1 MIRHFIRAL
10 PVIAGIAAGILIGL
24 AIRPS
29 PAIIEPRPVGYA
41 DAVSQAAP
49 SVVNIYTTRVVTRRV
64 HPLCDLPRFREM
76 CERFPGSQQRM
87 QGSLGSGVIV
97 GAGHI
102 LTNNHVIADADEI
115 LVALADGREAPATVV
130 GTDPETD
137 LAVLKVDLE
146 GLIAIPM
153 APTADLRV
161 GDVVLA
167 IGNPFGIGQTVSSG
181 IVSALGRHGLSAN
194 APYEDFIQTDAA
206 INPGNS
212 GGALVDGQGRVI
224 GVNTA
229 IASRGGG
236 NEGVGFAIPATTV
249 TPVVEQLLEHGEVQ
263 LAYLGVFGQTV
274 DPDTAQLYG
283 LGVEAGAVIVEVEPG
298 SPADRVGLEPG
309 DIVVAVDGEPVR
321 SMPDL
326 AGRIQLRGPGDVI
339 DLEVVRT
346 GQSRTVSAELDPRP
360 EPASG

>member
-1 MIRHFIRAL
+1 MIRYLIRAL

-29 PAIIEPRPVGYA
+29 PAIIEPRQVGYA
-41 DAVSQAAP
+41 DAVAQAAP

-76 CERFPGSQQRM
+76 CERFPGSEQRM

-97 GAGHI
+97 GDGHI

-115 LVALADGREAPATVV
+115 LVALADGREAPAMVV

-146 GLIAIPM
+146 GLMAIHL
-153 APTADLRV
+153 APTGDLRV

-212 GGALVDGQGRVI
+212 GGALVDAQGRLV
-224 GVNTA
+224 GVNSM
-229 IASRGGG
+229 IFSRSGGSHG
-236 NEGVGFAIPATTV
+236 IGFAIPANLALDV
-249 TPVVEQLLEHGEVQ
+249 LASILEQGRVVRGW
-263 LAYLGVFGQTV
+263 
-274 DPDTAQLYG
+274 
-283 LGVEAGAVIVEVEPG
+283 LGVEVRPVEDSGESGGLFIAGISPHGPADQAGIQPGDLITAINGAPVGSAREVGQRIAMLAPGSQVEV
-298 SPADRVGLEPG
+298 
-309 DIVVAVDGEPVR
+309 
-321 SMPDL
+321 
-326 AGRIQLRGPGDVI
+326 Q
-339 DLEVVRT
+339 VVRNGGRQKLVAT
-346 GQSRTVSAELDPRP
+346 VGQRPTLDRT
-360 EPASG
+360 

>member
-1 MIRHFIRAL
+1 MIRHLIRAL

-29 PAIIEPRPVGYA
+29 PALVEPRQAGYA
-41 DAVSQAAP
+41 DAVALAAP
-49 SVVNIYTTRVVTRRV
+49 AVVNIYTTRVVTRRV
-64 HPLCDLPRFREM
+64 HPLCDLPRFQEM

-97 GAGHI
+97 GTGHI

-137 LAVLKVDLE
+137 LAVLKVDLD
-146 GLIAIPM
+146 GLIAIDL
-153 APTADLRV
+153 APTGDLRV

-212 GGALVDGQGRVI
+212 GGALVDAQGRLV
-224 GVNTA
+224 GVNSM
-229 IASRGGG
+229 IFSRSGGSHG
-236 NEGVGFAIPATTV
+236 IGFAIPANLALDV
-249 TPVVEQLLEHGEVQ
+249 LGSILEQGRVVRGW
-263 LAYLGVFGQTV
+263 
-274 DPDTAQLYG
+274 
-283 LGVEAGAVIVEVEPG
+283 LGVEVRPVEDFGDSGGLFIAGISPHGPADQAGMQPGDLITAINGAPVGSAREVGQRIAMLAPGSTVEV
-298 SPADRVGLEPG
+298 
-309 DIVVAVDGEPVR
+309 
-321 SMPDL
+321 
-326 AGRIQLRGPGDVI
+326 Q
-339 DLEVVRT
+339 VVRNGDRQRLLAT
-346 GQSRTVSAELDPRP
+346 VGQRPTLDRT
-360 EPASG
+360 